1 MPVMG
6 ILLGSLYVVIMVG
19 VFYCEEDEDNV
30 VIDD

>member
-19 VFYCEEDEDNV
+19 VFYCEEDEDEDNN
-30 VIDD
+30 